1 MAIFSSV
8 ATRFQNRARVSPT
21 NDRPLRR
28 RGASRKKKS
37 LDYVADTTTDGV
49 YVSTRALANKGVT
62 ASCNESQESSR
73 GSGLPSMSSTAS
85 WNSAGSKKHHTNSP
99 LIVAAPEKDDQIEDE
114 LEALGQMM
122 ARSRQLPSTW
132 YYSSNHIL
140 VNQER
145 SKRYVAPLV
154 RMHELDT
161 IARAHA
167 EAMASEGR
175 LFHTDPVD
183 LQTKLNKPA
192 RRLGANVA
200 KGETIRDIHRG
211 MMQTLS
217 DMNNIIDRRYTN
229 MGMATA
235 RGANGEIYLCQIFR
249 G

>member
-8 ATRFQNRARVSPT
+8 ASRFKQRARISPN
-21 NDRPLRR
+21 NDRPIRS
-28 RGASRKKKS
+28 RGPGRKEKS
-37 LDYVADTTTDGV
+37 LGYVADTTTDGV
-49 YVSTRALANKGVT
+49 YVSTRGLPDK
-62 ASCNESQESSR
+62 NEETKESF
-73 GSGLPSMSSTAS
+73 GSGSPSISSTAS
-85 WNSAGSKKHHTNSP
+85 WKSAGSEKHHTNSP
-99 LIVAAPEKDDQIEDE
+99 LIVAEPEKGGEIKDE

-154 RMHELDT
+154 RMHELDA
-161 IARAHA
+161 ISRRHA
-167 EAMASEGR
+167 EAMAAEGQ
-175 LFHTDPVD
+175 LFHIDPIS
-183 LQTKLNKPA
+183 LQASLNKPA

-200 KGETIRDIHRG
+200 KGESIRDMHRA

-217 DMNNIIDRRYTN
+217 DKNNILDRRYTN

-235 RGANGEIYLCQIFR
+235 RGASGEIYMCQIFR